1 MGRDIHVVLEKKTEA
16 GWEYLDTEFASFDCR
31 NYPFFDFLNKIS
43 ERGCPPELKNRQLR
57 PYTDHWEGRV
67 AGPRTIIA
75 YDWDTTEKSDL
86 HGFGHITL
94 AALTTA
100 IKKYNALW
108 VSSDFLDA
116 FYWLG
121 GVLPEGLEIT
131 SDQLDEDETGEC
143 MIARVVE
150 EDDLY
155 LRDYVN
161 TGIKDL
167 QRIAAEH
174 GLTPEELR
182 VCFAYD
188 C

>member
-1 MGRDIHVVLEKKTEA
+1 MERDIHVVLERKTEN
-16 GWEYLDTEFASFDCR
+16 GWEYLDAEFTAYDGR
-31 NYPFFDFLNKIS
+31 NYPFFDFLNKAS

-67 AGPRTIIA
+67 AGPRTIIT

-86 HGFGHITL
+86 YGFGHITL
-94 AALTTA
+94 EALMAA

-108 VSSDFLDA
+108 VSSVFLDA
-116 FYWLG
+116 FFLLG
-121 GVLPEGLEIT
+121 GELPDGMRVVDDAFEEENEG
-131 SDQLDEDETGEC
+131 
-143 MIARVVE
+143 IAVRVVE

-161 TGIKDL
+161 AGIKDL
-167 QRIAAEH
+167 QRIAAEY
-174 GLTPEELR
+174 GLQPDALR
-182 VCFAYD
+182 ICFAYD